1 MMNITIV
8 ELPEFIR
15 KSEKLMNSEEHDS
28 LLSFLSTNPT
38 AGILIQGTGGVRK
51 LRWATGNK
59 GKSGSTRMIYFY
71 HNPDMPLFLLT
82 AFSKSEQGNLTKS
95 ERNELAG
102 LTKILVQNYTR

>member
-1 MMNITIV
+1 MNITIV

-51 LRWATGNK
+51 LRWATGIRAK
-59 GKSGSTRMIYFY
+59 V
-71 HNPDMPLFLLT
+71 
-82 AFSKSEQGNLTKS
+82 AA
-95 ERNELAG
+95 LA
-102 LTKILVQNYTR
+102 